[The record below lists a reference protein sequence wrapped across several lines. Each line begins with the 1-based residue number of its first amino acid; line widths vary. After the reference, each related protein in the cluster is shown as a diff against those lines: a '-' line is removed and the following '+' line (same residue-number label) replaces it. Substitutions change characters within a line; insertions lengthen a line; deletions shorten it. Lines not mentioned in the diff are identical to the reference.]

1 MNPARWWDV
10 CIPTALGRFSA
21 IGRARGRIIVRDVF
35 CFCLLDGFC
44 FVCFSGNV
52 SNNNNAIHRWPLSG
66 FGSGVSAYRM
76 FGIQLS
82 AAWMRLDDFDGP
94 SACHVENVL
103 MLARMLKSL
112 KYHYLRFHYP

>member
-21 IGRARGRIIVRDVF
+21 IGRARGRTIVGDVF
-35 CFCLLDGFC
+35 CFGLLDGFC

-52 SNNNNAIHRWPLSG
+52 SNNNNNNAIHRWPLSG
-66 FGSGVSAYRM
+66 FVSGVSAYRM

-103 MLARMLKSL
+103 MLARMRKSL
-112 KYHYLRFHYP
+112 KYQ